1 VPNVLGGQSGIFVDG
16 TWFIPDC
23 EFKFS
28 GGVSQFQTRAQFVA
42 KRLDLGGQ
50 GTLTMSP
57 DADRATETPYVAGA
71 LIR

>member
-1 VPNVLGGQSGIFVDG
+1 VPNVLSGQSGIFVDG

-23 EFKFS
+23 EFVF
-28 GGVSQFQTRAQFVA
+28 GGGTSQFQTRAQFVA
-42 KRLDLGGQ
+42 KRLNLNGQ
-50 GTLTMSP
+50 GTLIMSP